1 MVLRRNGRSVLQ
13 VGKRETNGEF
23 SFSHLI
29 PSLTLVAT
37 RQRRIQWSVR
47 EFSWEKERKE
57 RERKQCKWPQKRESH
72 VYD

>member
-1 MVLRRNGRSVLQ
+1 MVL
-13 VGKRETNGEF
+13 KETVEVFFKLVKERLVGEF

-29 PSLTLVAT
+29 PSLTLGST
-37 RQRRIQWSVR
+37 KQRRIQWSVR

-57 RERKQCKWPQKRESH
+57 RERMQCKWPQKRESH